1 MLWTSQNQNNLTVE
15 RMVERI
21 MVAGEVS
28 RKQYIQLT
36 NALLSEDKVTE
47 EERRQINQIF
57 DRIQFGRIKI
67 VD

>member
-28 RKQYIQLT
+28 RKQYVQLT
-36 NALLSEDKVTE
+36 NSLLSEDKVTE
-47 EERRQINQIF
+47 EERRQINRIF
-57 DRIQFGRIKI
+57 DHIQLGRIKI